1 MLEHSA
7 EYKRKCKE
15 VCSEQ
20 EYTILEKA
28 FFNKEKT
35 PIVQKKIY
43 ESILKVFSFIL
54 YQNTSH
60 S

>member
-1 MLEHSA
+1 MKLTLVRPTLELKSKELDYRQEHSA

-28 FFNKEKT
+28 FFNKENNL
-35 PIVQKKIY
+35 KK
-43 ESILKVFSFIL
+43 
-54 YQNTSH
+54 Q
-60 S
+60 